1 MKILILAATAPEL
14 SGLKDRL
21 PADTFTMKAT
31 GIGMVNMALAC
42 QQAILAERPSLVIQ
56 VGICGSF
63 SGAYPIGSVVQVQ
76 EEIYSELGADSPEG
90 FLDLEAL
97 GFPLFQVGEQVWYN
111 RMRNPSKPLPS
122 LAAVTGI
129 TVNRVHGVASAI
141 SQTQQIWHPDV
152 ESMEG
157 AALFQVCLGSGIPF
171 YEIRSVSNYVEDR
184 NRAGWDIPLAL
195 KSLSDTLI
203 GLHDS
208 GLLVNSGKG

>member
-14 SGLKDRL
+14 FGLKDRL
-21 PADTFTMKAT
+21 PADAFTLKAS

-42 QQAILAERPSLVIQ
+42 QQAIWTERPSLVVQ

-63 SGAYPIGSVVQVQ
+63 SAAYPIGSVVQVQ

-97 GFPLFQVGEQVWYN
+97 GFPLFQVGEQIWYN
-111 RMRNPSKPLPS
+111 RMHNPSKPLPA
-122 LAAVTGI
+122 LAEVTGI
-129 TVNRVHGVASAI
+129 TVNRVHGVGSVI
-141 SQTQQIWHPDV
+141 SQTRQFWNPDI

-157 AALFQVCLGSGIPF
+157 AALFQVCLGAGIPF

-184 NRAGWDIPLAL
+184 NRAGWNIPLAL
-195 KSLSDTLI
+195 KSLSDTVI
-203 GLHDS
+203 DLHDS